1 MGSTTG
7 ISPSELGIQ
16 ILQNCRNEL
25 YDIFPQLD
33 GAFASL
39 DYVPDILAE
48 AVGTNGDVI
57 RFSPIYLI
65 RQYRETPAA
74 VRRGYLHMLLHCLF
88 LHLFSDTASSRLWGI
103 ACDMAV
109 EQIIEQADIP
119 RLAIPVC
126 PVREACF
133 QIMGGETLSAERLC
147 GMVGRGEFPFSP
159 AELETAFHYDNHALW
174 NKSADDAIEGRRK
187 WTAVAAGASRG
198 GYRPGT
204 MAGEQKE
211 TIQASHHGMYDYRRF
226 LRRFTTL
233 REELMLD
240 PESFDQVF
248 YSYGLEYY
256 GNFPLIEPLEYR
268 EAVRLAELVIAI
280 DTSGS
285 CSTETV
291 RRFLEETWE
300 IISRRENFFHK
311 MKVYLIQC
319 DCVIQNV
326 TVIRSAEDWQ
336 RSCEHITI
344 HGRGGTDFT
353 PVFRYVEE
361 LRKKRE
367 LKDLKALLYFTDGDG
382 VYPRERTDYETAFVF
397 LHKTDKMEQ
406 VPPWAAKLVVGE
418 PARRGGRL

>member
-1 MGSTTG
+1 MVSTTG
-7 ISPSELGIQ
+7 ISPSELGVQ

-25 YDIFPQLD
+25 YDLFPQLD

-39 DYVPDILAE
+39 RYMPDVSAKTI
-48 AVGTNGDVI
+48 GTDGGVI
-57 RFSPIYLI
+57 RFSPIHLI
-65 RQYRETPAA
+65 RRYAKTPAV
-74 VRRGYLHMLLHCLF
+74 VRRGYLHILLHCLF
-88 LHLFSDTASSRLWGI
+88 LHLFSDTASPHLWDI

-109 EQIIEQADIP
+109 EQIIEQAAVP
-119 RLAIPVC
+119 RLSFPAC

-133 QIMGGETLSAERLC
+133 QMMSGEALPAEKLY
-147 GMVGRGEFPFSP
+147 GMLERGEFPFSP
-159 AELETAFHYDNHALW
+159 AELETAFRYDDHTLW
-174 NKSADDAIEGRRK
+174 NKIADDPIEGRRK

-198 GYRPGT
+198 GHRPGT
-204 MAGEQKE
+204 MAGEQTE
-211 TIQASHHGMYDYRRF
+211 TVQASQPGMYDYRRF
-226 LRRFTTL
+226 LRRFTTP
-233 REELMLD
+233 REELLLD

-256 GNFPLIEPLEYR
+256 GNLPLIEPLEYR
-268 EAVRLAELVIAI
+268 EAARLAELVIAI

-326 TVIRSAEDWQ
+326 TVIRSAEDWR

-361 LRKKRE
+361 LREKKE
-367 LKDLKALLYFTDGDG
+367 LKELKALLYFTDGDG
-382 VYPRERTDYETAFVF
+382 VYPHERTDYETAFVF
-397 LHKTDKMEQ
+397 LRKTDKMEQ

-418 PARRGGRL
+418 PAQRGGRL